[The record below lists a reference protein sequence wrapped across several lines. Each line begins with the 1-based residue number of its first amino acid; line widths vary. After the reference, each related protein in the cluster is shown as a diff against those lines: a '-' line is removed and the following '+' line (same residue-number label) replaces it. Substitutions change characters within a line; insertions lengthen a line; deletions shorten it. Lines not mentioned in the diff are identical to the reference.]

1 MHHKLRN
8 LALDMAVP
16 KTSQLR
22 PGVGVNIVLK
32 ADQRSGRLT
41 GGSISE
47 VGFAFFGPL
56 QSLEAMLQEQRL
68 PLHFRAAS

>member
-1 MHHKLRN
+1 MYRN
-8 LALDMAVP
+8 LALVMAVP

-47 VGFAFFGPL
+47 VGFAFL
-56 QSLEAMLQEQRL
+56 D
-68 PLHFRAAS
+68 HFTGWKP

>member
-1 MHHKLRN
+1 
-8 LALDMAVP
+8 MAVP

-47 VGFAFFGPL
+47 VGFAFFWTTL
-56 QSLEAMLQEQRL
+56 EYRLEAMLQEQKL
-68 PLHFRAAS
+68 LLHFRATS